1 MTGQWKAFIEHLE
14 GEMKSVLGTSSA
26 EYRKLS
32 ENWLRLS
39 EAMNSNLAGAVGGE
53 GGKGGAPW
61 QAIYD
66 QWVEGSR
73 TIKKNM
79 ESTLDSEDP
88 NHKKLF
94 QTWEDESQKF
104 GESLSDRMLSGMKE
118 QMELYE
124 LWMDAFGRDRGEMDH
139 FDEVGGIV
147 GRHYSDFM
155 DRLQR
160 INSEARDDRGAGG
173 ADAPSF
179 DDVAASRA
187 TKDIYEAWLATT
199 SSMMKDI
206 MATPTFGGT
215 LRQSADAYLKAKES
229 TDRMMED
236 ELRRMRLP
244 TMSQMDELYKGLIE
258 LDRKVN
264 AIQEMLEEGGPA
276 PTSRAGGAGAPP
288 TPKRA
293 AAPGKTAPKKKP
305 AGKKAAPKK
314 KPVKKKAAPRKKAS
328 PKKPSAKRKD

>member
-1 MTGQWKAFIEHLE
+1 MDITARKKKDEGPSGARKGRKSDDMAGQWKAFIEHLE

-39 EAMNSNLAGAVGGE
+39 EAMKSNLAGATGGE
-53 GGKGGAPW
+53 GGKGSAPW

-73 TIKKNM
+73 TIRKNM
-79 ESTLDSEDP
+79 ESTLDTEDP
-88 NHKKLF
+88 RHKELF
-94 QTWEDESQKF
+94 QTWDDESQKF
-104 GESLSDRMLSGMKE
+104 GESLADRMLSGMKE

-160 INSEARDDRGAGG
+160 INSEARDDRGTGG

-179 DDVAASRA
+179 DDMAATRA
-187 TKDIYEAWLATT
+187 
-199 SSMMKDI
+199 
-206 MATPTFGGT
+206 
-215 LRQSADAYLKAKES
+215 
-229 TDRMMED
+229 
-236 ELRRMRLP
+236 
-244 TMSQMDELYKGLIE
+244 
-258 LDRKVN
+258 
-264 AIQEMLEEGGPA
+264 
-276 PTSRAGGAGAPP
+276 
-288 TPKRA
+288 
-293 AAPGKTAPKKKP
+293 
-305 AGKKAAPKK
+305 
-314 KPVKKKAAPRKKAS
+314 
-328 PKKPSAKRKD
+328 